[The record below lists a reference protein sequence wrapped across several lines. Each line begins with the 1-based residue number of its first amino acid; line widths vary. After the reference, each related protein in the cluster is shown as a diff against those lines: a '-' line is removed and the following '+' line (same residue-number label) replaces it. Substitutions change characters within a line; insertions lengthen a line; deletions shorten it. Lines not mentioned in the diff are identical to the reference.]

1 MLLKSFL
8 QTSGSNGYTL
18 RGQAEFVSVQLSPLY
33 DQWLGAT
40 AELLPWVL

>member
-1 MLLKSFL
+1 M
-8 QTSGSNGYTL
+8 L
-18 RGQAEFVSVQLSPLY
+18 RGQAEFLSVQFSPLY